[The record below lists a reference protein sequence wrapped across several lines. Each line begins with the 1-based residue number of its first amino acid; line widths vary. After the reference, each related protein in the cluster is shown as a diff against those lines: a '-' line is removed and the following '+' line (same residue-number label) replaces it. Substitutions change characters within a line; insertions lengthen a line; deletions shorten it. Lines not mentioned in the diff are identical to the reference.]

1 MTLKGGYIFVK
12 KEARLG
18 VDLSASMT
26 ECVPQSTSEQQRPHP
41 LLCMLLPVLP
51 ALAKA
56 LGPDAEVV
64 LHDLTEP
71 NNGII
76 GIEGN
81 ITGRKVGSPTTD
93 LVLKMIKQGNAN
105 HMLNYRARTSDGR
118 TLRSSTVFLRD
129 VSGDLI
135 GALCINIDISFWL
148 KTHSLVSEVVATTD
162 LEEEKSQ
169 DSPDCRETFARDIE
183 ELMRVMVD
191 EAVQSVGMPIP
202 LAQKEDKMK
211 VVRMLDENGVFLV
224 KGSVDYVAHIL
235 GISRYTVYNY
245 LDETRV
251 AKHAN
256 TI

>member
-1 MTLKGGYIFVK
+1 MNEERGF
-12 KEARLG
+12 G
-18 VDLSASMT
+18 VDPSASMT
-26 ECVPQSTSEQQRPHP
+26 EYVPQSISEQHPPHP
-41 LLCMLLPVLP
+41 LLSMLLPVLP

-81 ITGRKVGSPTTD
+81 VTGRKVGGPTTD

-118 TLRSSTVFLRD
+118 ILRSSTIFLKD
-129 VSGDLI
+129 ESGALV

-148 KTHSLVSEVVATTD
+148 KTHSLVSGLVATTD
-162 LEEEKSQ
+162 LEEKKSQ
-169 DSPDCRETFARDIE
+169 ESSDCQETFARDIE

-191 EAVQSVGMPIP
+191 EAVQSVGIPMP
-202 LAQKEDKMK
+202 LAQKDDKMR
-211 VVRMLDENGVFLV
+211 VVKRLDENGVFLV
-224 KGSVDYVAHIL
+224 KGAVDYVAHIL

-251 AKHAN
+251 AKYTEGAL
-256 TI
+256 